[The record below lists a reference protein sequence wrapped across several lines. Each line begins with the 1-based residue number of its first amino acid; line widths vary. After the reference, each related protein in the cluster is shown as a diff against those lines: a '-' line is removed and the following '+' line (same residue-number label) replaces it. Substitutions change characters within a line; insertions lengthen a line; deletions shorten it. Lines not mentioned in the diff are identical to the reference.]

1 MSLTRNPNLGPSQM
15 RARKRRLFFIRF
27 YIVLFFFLVV
37 VLGLAILSG
46 HEKVKIRIVDIS
58 GNAAVSDDQILD
70 IVSRDMA
77 GRYFYLFSKSNSLI
91 FPRFR
96 IRMDILNEIKTI
108 KDVDIS
114 WKDWGK
120 ISIIIEERKPH
131 SVWCGEDPNINI
143 AKCFFLDKN
152 GYIYSQAPNFSG
164 SLFIKY
170 YGSLLPSQI
179 DDANQMN
186 PIGSYFLPSEIY
198 KQIVNLISIIDQN
211 NLKVW
216 FVFYDGF
223 DFRFNLDLG
232 PVIIFNSQDNF
243 SESFSN
249 FFTAIETKNLDLEKD
264 STSISYIDL
273 RFANKIIIG
282 KKEN

>member
-15 RARKRRLFFIRF
+15 RARKRRLFFVRL
-27 YIVLFFFLVV
+27 YIILFFLIIIII
-37 VLGLAILSG
+37 GLAILSG
-46 HEKVKIRIVDIS
+46 QEKVKIQTVDIS
-58 GNAAVSDDQILD
+58 GNAAVSTDQILD
-70 IVSRDMA
+70 IVSRDMS

-131 SVWCGEDPNINI
+131 SVWCGEDPNII
-143 AKCFFLDKN
+143 PTECFFIDKN

-170 YGSLLPSQI
+170 YGPIVLGQMG
-179 DDANQMN
+179 DANQIN
-186 PIGSYFLPSEIY
+186 PIGSYFLLSEIY
-198 KQIVNLISIIDQN
+198 KQIANLISILDQN
-211 NLKVW
+211 NLKVGY
-216 FVFYDGF
+216 VFYDGF

-232 PVIIFNSQDNF
+232 PVIIFNSKDNF

-249 FFTAIETKNLDLEKD
+249 FFTAIETKNLDPEKD
-264 STSISYIDL
+264 AGSISYIDL